1 MSDDLDVL
9 IIGAG
14 IQGAG
19 VAQAA
24 AAAGYRVRVIE
35 QRAIAA
41 GTSSRSSKLVH
52 GGLRYLETHQYAL
65 VRKTLQERD
74 LLVRIAPELVKLT
87 PFYIPVYSTTRRRPG
102 LVRLGLMLYSLLG
115 GLRASSRFRA
125 VPRAEWKQ
133 LGIAQGGLLA
143 VYQFWDAQT
152 DDEALTRA
160 VIHSAQVLGAEL
172 ACPASFASAKVTA
185 DRIEVVYRQAEE
197 EVRCTTRV
205 IVNASG
211 PWVNEV
217 LAGITPPQPG
227 LAVELV
233 QGAHIVL
240 DNPPPP
246 GVFYVEA
253 PQDRRAVFI
262 MPWYDKMLV
271 GTTETV
277 YTGEPGNEAP
287 LAAEID
293 YLRAVFRHYFPTLS
307 DQVLESYA
315 GLRVLPKTAHAPF
328 RRPRDTVLHIG
339 PERVLSLYGGKLTGY
354 RATADE
360 VMQRIKRYL
369 PAAEPK
375 ADTRTLGLHPV
386 TDDPGCEATSL

>member
-24 AAAGYRVRVIE
+24 VAAGYRVRILE
-35 QRAIAA
+35 QQAIAA

-65 VRKTLQERD
+65 VRKTLKERD
-74 LLVRIAPELVKLT
+74 LLLRIAPELVKLT
-87 PFYIPVYSTTRRRPG
+87 PFYIPVYSSTRRGPG
-102 LVRLGLMLYSLLG
+102 LIRIGLMLYSLLG
-115 GLRASSRFRA
+115 GLRDTSRFRT
-125 VPRAEWKQ
+125 VPKTEWKQ
-133 LGIAQGGLLA
+133 LDIAQDGLLA

-152 DDEALTRA
+152 DDAALTQA
-160 VIHSAQVLGAEL
+160 VIHSAQSLGAEL
-172 ACPASFASAKVTA
+172 ACPASFVSAQATA

-197 EVRCTTRV
+197 EMRCTSRV
-205 IVNASG
+205 LVNASG

-217 LAGITPPQPG
+217 LAGITPPQSG

-233 QGAHIVL
+233 QGTHIVL
-240 DNPPPP
+240 DNPPPR

-277 YTGEPGNEAP
+277 YTGEPGNETP
-287 LAAEID
+287 LPAEIE
-293 YLRAVFRHYFPTLS
+293 YLSNVFSHYFPTMS

-369 PAAEPK
+369 PVTEPK

-386 TDDPGCEATSL
+386 TDNSGC

>member
-35 QRAIAA
+35 QQAIAA

-87 PFYIPVYSTTRRRPG
+87 PFYIPVYSSTRRGSG
-102 LVRLGLMLYSLLG
+102 LIRIGLMLYSLLG
-115 GLRASSRFRA
+115 GLRATSRFRT
-125 VPRAEWKQ
+125 VPKAEWQQ
-133 LGIAQGGLLA
+133 LDIAQDGLLA

-172 ACPASFASAKVTA
+172 ACPASFVSAKVTA
-185 DRIEVVYRQAEE
+185 DRIEVVYRQAEAAM
-197 EVRCTTRV
+197 RCTARV
-205 IVNASG
+205 LVNASG

-217 LAGITPPQPG
+217 LAGISPTEPG
-227 LAVELV
+227 LEVELV
-233 QGAHIVL
+233 QGTHIVL
-240 DNPPPP
+240 DNSPPS

-277 YTGEPGNEAP
+277 YTGEPGDETP
-287 LAAEID
+287 LPAEID

-339 PERVLSLYGGKLTGY
+339 PERVLTLYGGKLTGY

-360 VMQRIKRYL
+360 VMQKIQRYL
-369 PAAEPK
+369 PTAQPK
-375 ADTRTLGLHPV
+375 ADTHMLKLQPV
-386 TDDPGCEATSL
+386 TDDSACN

>member
-24 AAAGYRVRVIE
+24 VAAGYRVRVLE
-35 QRAIAA
+35 QQAIAA

-65 VRKTLQERD
+65 VRKTLKERD
-74 LLVRIAPELVKLT
+74 LLVHIAPELVKLS
-87 PFYIPVYSTTRRRPG
+87 PFYIPVYSSTRRGPG
-102 LVRLGLMLYSLLG
+102 FIRIGLMLYSLLG
-115 GLRASSRFRA
+115 GLRATSRFRT
-125 VPRAEWKQ
+125 VPRAEWQQ
-133 LGIAQGGLLA
+133 LDIVQDGLLA
-143 VYQFWDAQT
+143 VFQFWDAQT
-152 DDEALTRA
+152 DDAALTQA
-160 VIHSAQVLGAEL
+160 VIHSAQSLGAEL
-172 ACPASFASAKVTA
+172 ACPASFVSAQATA
-185 DRIEVVYRQAEE
+185 DRIEVIYRQAEE
-197 EVRCTTRV
+197 EMCCTSRV
-205 IVNASG
+205 LVNASG

-217 LAGITPPQPG
+217 LAGITPPQSG
-227 LAVELV
+227 LEVELV
-233 QGAHIVL
+233 QGTHIVL
-240 DNPPPP
+240 DNPPPR

-277 YTGEPGNEAP
+277 YTGEPGYEAP
-287 LAAEID
+287 LPAEIE
-293 YLRAVFRHYFPTLS
+293 YLRNVFRTYFPTMS

-360 VMQRIKRYL
+360 VMQKIKRYL
-369 PAAEPK
+369 PVAEPK
-375 ADTRTLGLHPV
+375 ADTRTLRLHPV
-386 TDDPGCEATSL
+386 TG

>member
-35 QRAIAA
+35 QQAIAA

-87 PFYIPVYSTTRRRPG
+87 PFYIPVYSSTRRGSG
-102 LVRLGLMLYSLLG
+102 LIRIGLMLYSLLG

-125 VPRAEWKQ
+125 VPKAEWQQ

-172 ACPASFASAKVTA
+172 ACPASFVSAKVTA

-277 YTGEPGNEAP
+277 YTGEPGDETP
-287 LAAEID
+287 LPAEID
-293 YLRAVFRHYFPTLS
+293 YLSDVFRHYFPTLS
-307 DQVLESYA
+307 DRVLESYA

-339 PERVLSLYGGKLTGY
+339 PERVLTLYGGKLTGY

-360 VMQRIKRYL
+360 VMQKIQRYL
-369 PAAEPK
+369 PTAQPK
-375 ADTRTLGLHPV
+375 ADTHMLKLQPV
-386 TDDPGCEATSL
+386 TDDSACN

>member
-24 AAAGYRVRVIE
+24 VAAGYRVRVLE
-35 QRAIAA
+35 QQAIAA

-65 VRKTLQERD
+65 VRKTLKERD
-74 LLVRIAPELVKLT
+74 LLLRIAPALVKLT
-87 PFYIPVYSTTRRRPG
+87 PFYIPVYSSTRRGPG
-102 LVRLGLMLYSLLG
+102 LIRIGLMLYSLLG
-115 GLRASSRFRA
+115 GLRATSRFRT
-125 VPRAEWKQ
+125 VPKTEWKQ
-133 LGIAQGGLLA
+133 LDIAQDGLMA
-143 VYQFWDAQT
+143 IYQFWDAQT
-152 DDEALTRA
+152 DDAALTRA
-160 VIHSAQVLGAEL
+160 VIHSAQELGAEL
-172 ACPASFASAKVTA
+172 ACPASFVSARATA
-185 DRIEVVYRQAEE
+185 DRVEVVYRQAEE
-197 EVRCTTRV
+197 EMCCTSRV
-205 IVNASG
+205 LVNASG

-217 LAGITPPQPG
+217 LAGITPPQSG
-227 LAVELV
+227 LEVELV
-233 QGAHIVL
+233 QGTHIVL
-240 DNPPPP
+240 DNPPPR

-277 YTGEPGNEAP
+277 YTGEPGDETP
-287 LAAEID
+287 LPAEID

-360 VMQRIKRYL
+360 VMQKIQRYL
-369 PAAEPK
+369 PTAQPK

-386 TDDPGCEATSL
+386 TDDSGC

>member
-1 MSDDLDVL
+1 MSDELDVL

-35 QRAIAA
+35 QQAIAA

-74 LLVRIAPELVKLT
+74 LLLRIAPALVKLT

-115 GLRASSRFRA
+115 GLRATSRFRTL
-125 VPRAEWKQ
+125 PKAEWEQ
-133 LGIAQGGLLA
+133 LDIVQDGLLA

-152 DDEALTRA
+152 DDAALTQA
-160 VIHSAQVLGAEL
+160 VIQSAQSIGAEL
-172 ACPASFASAKVTA
+172 ACPASFVSARATSQG
-185 DRIEVVYRQAEE
+185 IEVVYRQAEE
-197 EVRCTTRV
+197 EIRCTARV
-205 IVNASG
+205 LVNASG
-211 PWVNEV
+211 PWVNDV
-217 LAGITPPQPG
+217 LAGISPSEPG
-227 LAVELV
+227 LEVDLV
-233 QGAHIVL
+233 QGTHIVL
-240 DNPPPP
+240 DNLPPS

-262 MPWYDKMLV
+262 MPWYDKMLI

-277 YTGEPGNEAP
+277 YAGEPGSEAP
-287 LAAEID
+287 LASEID

-307 DQVLESYA
+307 DRVVESYA

-354 RATADE
+354 RATAEE
-360 VMQRIKRYL
+360 VMQKIQRFL
-369 PAAEPK
+369 PTARPK
-375 ADTRTLGLHPV
+375 ADTRTLKLQPV
-386 TDDPGCEATSL
+386 TDDSACN